1 MPMKRL
7 ISAGWAAWLAIV
19 LCALAPAPGFGA
31 EDPPPARPA
40 ADDWPWWRGPN
51 RDDIM
56 PPGPAA
62 AAAMGA
68 AGRGLLAA
76 PATAPA
82 GFRRRG
88 FYLHGSWV
96 FNYPFA
102 VRTWKREDFAGMF
115 RVLRLLGFDTVMMW
129 PTLEAAPMPLSDAD
143 AAAIR
148 AYRDVIAD
156 AQKARLTC
164 WIASC
169 PCVISGEQVRPT
181 PWAKRS
187 LYASMKTVRLD
198 SPQADAYLRHRQA
211 VVRLLDNA
219 DALVVIDGDPG
230 GWAGAPPEAFV
241 RLLRGDM
248 RAMGTKPVIPW
259 IWNGWGRDC
268 SKGGFWAQPVE
279 PHTRACLEA
288 LKAALPPGF
297 ELMPGRS
304 HRDGHA
310 NGRVNI
316 QQADKAGLI
325 AQSTLMCYEAIEF
338 EPSPP
343 AAVLQFDLIRKSLR
357 EEAGYAPVARGVFGN
372 AQQPIMVLPNLFFF
386 ARAAADLRYLDRS
399 DADVLSDLAA
409 ALGGPADMLVPAWSC
424 LARTL
429 ADLPADLPARLRSL
443 KLDSELARSLP
454 GGPARYVEILAAQ
467 VASRRGVLEA
477 AAEKPADAAQ
487 AAATLA
493 RGAAAAISWWN
504 VHRYVGAGNTG
515 DPFAWQFLHHSLTGP
530 LRDLARRCN
539 AMGERGTVVE
549 QAANLLARRDVLP
562 PEQTIARLTEIAG
575 K

>member
-1 MPMKRL
+1 MTQRHGRTSEAPLTRRDLLAGSAAAAVAMGMGGRRL
-7 ISAGWAAWLAIV
+7 H
-19 LCALAPAPGFGA
+19 
-31 EDPPPARPA
+31 
-40 ADDWPWWRGPN
+40 
-51 RDDIM
+51 
-56 PPGPAA
+56 AA
-62 AAAMGA
+62 AAAPP
-68 AGRGLLAA
+68 A
-76 PATAPA
+76 PT

-102 VRTWKREDFAGMF
+102 VRTWKRDDFAGMF

-148 AYRDVIAD
+148 VYREVVAD
-156 AQKARLTC
+156 SQKAGLAC

-169 PCVISGEQVRPT
+169 PCVISGEQVRAT
-181 PWAKRS
+181 PWAQRS

-241 RLLRGDM
+241 RLLRADM
-248 RAMGTKPVIPW
+248 QAMGARPVIPW

-268 SKGGFWAQPVE
+268 TKGGFWAQPVA

-288 LKAALPPGF
+288 LKAGLPAGF
-297 ELMPGRS
+297 QLMPGRS

-310 NGRVNI
+310 NGRINI
-316 QQADKAGLI
+316 DQADKAGLI
-325 AQSTLMCYEAIEF
+325 PQSTLMCYEAIEF

-357 EEAGYAPVARGVFGN
+357 EEARHAATARGVFGN

-386 ARAAADLRYLDRS
+386 ARASADLRYLDRA
-399 DADVLSDLAA
+399 DADVLADLAA
-409 ALGGPADMLVPAWSC
+409 ALGGPADVLAPAWSC
-424 LARTL
+424 LTRNL
-429 ADLPADLPARLRSL
+429 ADLPGDLPDRLRGL
-443 KLDSELARSLP
+443 KLDSELARNLP
-454 GGPARYVEILAAQ
+454 GGPRRYVEILAAQ

-477 AAEKPADAAQ
+477 AGEKPANAAQ

-493 RGAAAAISWWN
+493 RAATAALSWWN
-504 VHRYVGAGNTG
+504 VHRYVGAGNVG
-515 DPFAWQFLHHSLTGP
+515 DPFRWHFLHHSLTGP
-530 LRDLARRCN
+530 LRELARRCK
-539 AMGERGTVVE
+539 AMGTGDAVIE
-549 QAANLLARRDVLP
+549 QAADALAGGNLLPRQQAV
-562 PEQTIARLTEIAG
+562 QRLAEIAG